1 MFSLLWHWS
10 WLDRR
15 AIIIIVLTTLCLIEF
30 THFSNERCI
39 EVENRGKMHFGVP
52 ENVRCSKVYVVKCTF
67 YWGLI
72 YKDKEG
78 KKRELAK
85 MHLIARKTLYWGTLY
100 QGSTVLFALFP
111 IILLCCDHVVVRKMV
126 CKIDQTKSQGQF
138 SNQSSDGHWETCFHL
153 FWYSDI
159 CNSNCRIIVQWH
171 RLYFNVHLD
180 LGKKQ
185 NWD

>member
-1 MFSLLWHWS
+1 MWNYCVFSLLRHWS
-10 WLDRR
+10 YSRLDRR

-100 QGSTVLFALFP
+100 QGSTVTFKKKTSTISLNSRHGDIYSASL
-111 IILLCCDHVVVRKMV
+111 IQRTSIQR
-126 CKIDQTKSQGQF
+126 F
-138 SNQSSDGHWETCFHL
+138 SC
-153 FWYSDI
+153 Y
-159 CNSNCRIIVQWH
+159 
-171 RLYFNVHLD
+171 
-180 LGKKQ
+180 
-185 NWD
+185 

>member
-1 MFSLLWHWS
+1 MSSHTHWSIRNETYFWGASFRNLQCLGMMQYSSREIIACSVFSLLWHWS

-39 EVENRGKMHFGVP
+39 EVENRGKMHFGVL

-100 QGSTVLFALFP
+100 QGSTVYS
-111 IILLCCDHVVVRKMV
+111 LLSTIHGLC
-126 CKIDQTKSQGQF
+126 
-138 SNQSSDGHWETCFHL
+138 
-153 FWYSDI
+153 
-159 CNSNCRIIVQWH
+159 
-171 RLYFNVHLD
+171 
-180 LGKKQ
+180 
-185 NWD
+185 

>member
-10 WLDRR
+10 YSRLDRR
-15 AIIIIVLTTLCLIEF
+15 AIIIIVLTTLCLIKF
-30 THFSNERCI
+30 THFSDERCI
-39 EVENRGKMHFGVP
+39 EVENRGKTHFGVL

-100 QGSTVLFALFP
+100 QGSTVRFSSIGNCISVNPMILMFSWPSSFVLWKLTLIQQAQRRAAADRSRHKSRGRIRYQGPYFP
-111 IILLCCDHVVVRKMV
+111 H
-126 CKIDQTKSQGQF
+126 
-138 SNQSSDGHWETCFHL
+138 
-153 FWYSDI
+153 
-159 CNSNCRIIVQWH
+159 
-171 RLYFNVHLD
+171 
-180 LGKKQ
+180 
-185 NWD
+185 